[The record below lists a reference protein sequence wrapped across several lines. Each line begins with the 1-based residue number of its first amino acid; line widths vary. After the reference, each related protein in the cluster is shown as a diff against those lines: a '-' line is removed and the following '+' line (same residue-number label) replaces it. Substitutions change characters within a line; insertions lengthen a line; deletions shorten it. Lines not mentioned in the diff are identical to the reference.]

1 LGRLKNITRPLK
13 SHIFTDDIVEKLA
26 GRLTMNVLE
35 MALKIESPGEGL
47 PTWFSSVAIM
57 SVTDK

>member
-1 LGRLKNITRPLK
+1 
-13 SHIFTDDIVEKLA
+13 
-26 GRLTMNVLE
+26 MNVLE

-57 SVTDK
+57 SVTDKMTAASPSSSILPAASST